1 MIATIVYVDVLPEFV
16 EAFEEITRYNH
27 ENSRKE
33 PGNVRFDVLH
43 ANNDPTKFIL
53 YEVFADKEA
62 AAGKRYGR
70 TVWPGSIPCRPPHGV
85 SDGKGR
91 KHTGNRNG
99 RSIVCRRRAGNDDGR
114 GDCRGGWSCQPCGS
128 VRIKKYRKRSSCCD
142 EKVWNRQLLM
152 YN

>member
-62 AAGKRYGR
+62 AAAHKATEHYNYDKGAYKELDKVLGEEVVDYKSYASLLSKLFIIDVFTLDNKIANDFPMPSVAPVMI
-70 TVWPGSIPCRPPHGV
+70 TVFFICA
-85 SDGKGR
+85 D
-91 KHTGNRNG
+91 
-99 RSIVCRRRAGNDDGR
+99 
-114 GDCRGGWSCQPCGS
+114 
-128 VRIKKYRKRSSCCD
+128 
-142 EKVWNRQLLM
+142 LL
-152 YN
+152 YFL